1 MSIAQIIK
9 YEGDNSTFVWKHPS
23 EDFNTSTQLIVHESQ
38 EAIFFMNGQALDL
51 FGAGRYTLETE
62 NIPLIRK
69 VANLPT
75 GGQTPF
81 HCEVYFINKTEQMAI
96 RWGTDSKVQYL
107 EPTYKFPIS
116 IGASGEMSLSVSDSR
131 KLLIKLVGT
140 EAFLGQA
147 KLIQFFRAFL
157 MTRVKTYIAQTMAAN
172 AINIFEA
179 DAHLT
184 EFSEELHKR
193 LIPDFADYLSSMWVQ
208 VYEAR
213 KVLPEMWSKERG
225 LKMKKDSVKGY
236 ALIGIIFILI
246 TVVSLAI
253 PTSKSAA
260 FWIAYIF
267 TVVALAAQIVLW
279 KRTFGHKEL
288 KSKFLVFPIVHIGI
302 MYLVVQIAVLFIFVF
317 AEKLPAW
324 SALVT
329 CTVIAAMAAIFMIA
343 ADVGRTEIEKVE
355 QKVQGKVFYIKNL
368 QVDIEILAS
377 AEKDTKTKEQLEQ
390 LAEKIRFSD
399 PMSNEQLA
407 VLEDKISLAVEN
419 LKSSDD
425 KMKIIEDLNL
435 LLDERNR
442 KCKILK

>member
-1 MSIAQIIK
+1 
-9 YEGDNSTFVWKHPS
+9 
-23 EDFNTSTQLIVHESQ
+23 
-38 EAIFFMNGQALDL
+38 MNGQALDL

-69 VANLPT
+69 VTNLPT

-179 DAHLT
+179 D
-184 EFSEELHKR
+184 
-193 LIPDFADYLSSMWVQ
+193 
-208 VYEAR
+208 
-213 KVLPEMWSKERG
+213 
-225 LKMKKDSVKGY
+225 
-236 ALIGIIFILI
+236 IGIVYLI
-246 TVVSLAI
+246 
-253 PTSKSAA
+253 
-260 FWIAYIF
+260 
-267 TVVALAAQIVLW
+267 
-279 KRTFGHKEL
+279 
-288 KSKFLVFPIVHIGI
+288 
-302 MYLVVQIAVLFIFVF
+302 VQIAVLFVFVF

-377 AEKDTKTKEQLEQ
+377 AEKDAKTKKALEQ

-442 KCKILK
+442 KCKVLK

>member
-1 MSIAQIIK
+1 
-9 YEGDNSTFVWKHPS
+9 
-23 EDFNTSTQLIVHESQ
+23 
-38 EAIFFMNGQALDL
+38 
-51 FGAGRYTLETE
+51 
-62 NIPLIRK
+62 
-69 VANLPT
+69 
-75 GGQTPF
+75 
-81 HCEVYFINKTEQMAI
+81 
-96 RWGTDSKVQYL
+96 
-107 EPTYKFPIS
+107 
-116 IGASGEMSLSVSDSR
+116 
-131 KLLIKLVGT
+131 
-140 EAFLGQA
+140 
-147 KLIQFFRAFL
+147 
-157 MTRVKTYIAQTMAAN
+157 
-172 AINIFEA
+172 
-179 DAHLT
+179 
-184 EFSEELHKR
+184 
-193 LIPDFADYLSSMWVQ
+193 
-208 VYEAR
+208 
-213 KVLPEMWSKERG
+213 
-225 LKMKKDSVKGY
+225 MKKNSVKGY

-288 KSKFLVFPIVHIGI
+288 KSKFLGFPIVHIGI
-302 MYLVVQIAVLFIFVF
+302 VYLVVQIAVLFIFVF

-329 CTVIAAMAAIFMIA
+329 CTVIAPWLNFMIA
-343 ADVGRTEIEKVE
+343 TDVGRTELEKVE

-442 KCKILK
+442 KCKILE

>member
-1 MSIAQIIK
+1 
-9 YEGDNSTFVWKHPS
+9 
-23 EDFNTSTQLIVHESQ
+23 
-38 EAIFFMNGQALDL
+38 
-51 FGAGRYTLETE
+51 
-62 NIPLIRK
+62 
-69 VANLPT
+69 
-75 GGQTPF
+75 
-81 HCEVYFINKTEQMAI
+81 
-96 RWGTDSKVQYL
+96 
-107 EPTYKFPIS
+107 
-116 IGASGEMSLSVSDSR
+116 
-131 KLLIKLVGT
+131 
-140 EAFLGQA
+140 
-147 KLIQFFRAFL
+147 
-157 MTRVKTYIAQTMAAN
+157 
-172 AINIFEA
+172 
-179 DAHLT
+179 
-184 EFSEELHKR
+184 
-193 LIPDFADYLSSMWVQ
+193 
-208 VYEAR
+208 
-213 KVLPEMWSKERG
+213 
-225 LKMKKDSVKGY
+225 MKKDSVKEY
-236 ALIGIIFILI
+236 VLIGIIFILI

-253 PTSKSAA
+253 PTSKNAA

-288 KSKFLVFPIVHIGI
+288 KSKFLGFPIVHIGI
-302 MYLVVQIAVLFIFVF
+302 VYLIVQIAVLFVFVF

-355 QKVQGKVFYIKNL
+355 QKVQEKVFYIKNL

-377 AEKDTKTKEQLEQ
+377 AEKDAKTKKALEQ

>member
-1 MSIAQIIK
+1 
-9 YEGDNSTFVWKHPS
+9 
-23 EDFNTSTQLIVHESQ
+23 
-38 EAIFFMNGQALDL
+38 
-51 FGAGRYTLETE
+51 
-62 NIPLIRK
+62 
-69 VANLPT
+69 
-75 GGQTPF
+75 
-81 HCEVYFINKTEQMAI
+81 
-96 RWGTDSKVQYL
+96 
-107 EPTYKFPIS
+107 
-116 IGASGEMSLSVSDSR
+116 
-131 KLLIKLVGT
+131 
-140 EAFLGQA
+140 
-147 KLIQFFRAFL
+147 
-157 MTRVKTYIAQTMAAN
+157 
-172 AINIFEA
+172 
-179 DAHLT
+179 
-184 EFSEELHKR
+184 
-193 LIPDFADYLSSMWVQ
+193 
-208 VYEAR
+208 
-213 KVLPEMWSKERG
+213 
-225 LKMKKDSVKGY
+225 MKKDSVKGY

-253 PTSKSAA
+253 PTSKNAA

-288 KSKFLVFPIVHIGI
+288 KSKFLGFPIVHIGI
-302 MYLVVQIAVLFIFVF
+302 VYLIVQIAVLFVFVF

-377 AEKDTKTKEQLEQ
+377 TEKDTRTKEQLEQ

-407 VLEDKISLAVEN
+407 PLEERIAIAVES

-425 KMKIIEDLNL
+425 KLEIINQLNKL
-435 LLDERNR
+435 IDERN
-442 KCKILK
+442 KKVETLK

>member
-1 MSIAQIIK
+1 
-9 YEGDNSTFVWKHPS
+9 
-23 EDFNTSTQLIVHESQ
+23 
-38 EAIFFMNGQALDL
+38 
-51 FGAGRYTLETE
+51 
-62 NIPLIRK
+62 
-69 VANLPT
+69 
-75 GGQTPF
+75 
-81 HCEVYFINKTEQMAI
+81 
-96 RWGTDSKVQYL
+96 
-107 EPTYKFPIS
+107 
-116 IGASGEMSLSVSDSR
+116 
-131 KLLIKLVGT
+131 
-140 EAFLGQA
+140 
-147 KLIQFFRAFL
+147 
-157 MTRVKTYIAQTMAAN
+157 
-172 AINIFEA
+172 
-179 DAHLT
+179 
-184 EFSEELHKR
+184 
-193 LIPDFADYLSSMWVQ
+193 
-208 VYEAR
+208 
-213 KVLPEMWSKERG
+213 
-225 LKMKKDSVKGY
+225 MKKDSVKGY
-236 ALIGIIFILI
+236 VLIGIIFILI

-253 PTSKSAA
+253 PTSKNAA

-288 KSKFLVFPIVHIGI
+288 KSKFLGFPIVHIGI
-302 MYLVVQIAVLFIFVF
+302 VYLIVQIAVLFVFVF

-407 VLEDKISLAVEN
+407 PLEERIAIAVES

-425 KMKIIEDLNL
+425 KLEIINQLNKL
-435 LLDERNR
+435 IDERN
-442 KCKILK
+442 KKVETLK